1 MIGAAIYGILSG
13 ATGVTNLIGTR
24 IYPDIAPQNA
34 AYPFVLYSIEGTDPS
49 DTKDGA
55 SSLDVVEFT
64 VTVFSESYDNMSS
77 IAAATRTALDAKAP
91 GAYGGITLQSIRFA
105 GQQSMRMD
113 VGKHVYVIEQTYNA
127 RHQR

>member
-13 ATGVTNLIGTR
+13 ATGVTSLISTR

-34 AYPFVLYSIEGTDPS
+34 AYPFVIYSIEGTDPS

-64 VTVFSESYDNMSS
+64 VTVFSESYDNMTS
-77 IAAATRTALDAKAP
+77 IASAVRTALDAKAP
-91 GAYGGITLQSIRFA
+91 GTYSGITLQSILFA
-105 GQQSMRMD
+105 
-113 VGKHVYVIEQTYNA
+113 
-127 RHQR
+127 